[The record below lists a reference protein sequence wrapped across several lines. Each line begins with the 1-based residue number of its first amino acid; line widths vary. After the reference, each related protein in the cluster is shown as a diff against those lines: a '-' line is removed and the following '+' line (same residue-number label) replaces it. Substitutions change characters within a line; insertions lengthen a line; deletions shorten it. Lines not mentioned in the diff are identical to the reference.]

1 MFPYVMR
8 VTSSV
13 YWLTAAKSESNSG
26 WK

>member
-13 YWLTAAKSESNSG
+13 YWLTAARSESNSG